1 MIKAKISLMCFLVF
15 SSSLIFGQAE
25 NSRFSIS
32 PHFGLGMLLPGAQK
46 AIEGNQRMNYVWRF
60 FNIGYT
66 INNQGERSFNL
77 KTTNRLGLNLN
88 YKLSQKIDLSAGGTR
103 INYISAYKPSLNYNF
118 QGQQVQAFLD
128 DFNYLS
134 LNFGVKYRAYNLYY
148 VVQGNF
154 IPNINGFYDRRRAKQ
169 ASKEGEAGDY
179 TNADGR
185 GLKFNTLASNDLK
198 YGLYLGVGQE
208 VFLGGDT
215 ELELGFSF
223 ALQPL
228 YVEQIDFYNGG
239 SLIGRNRNNR
249 LINGVFIGLK
259 QSFNFRKK
267 EKRPKPIK
275 KKTPRIEV
283 NEESF
288 EIGEQ
293 AVRIGEE
300 LVMQEIQFEQSS
312 SELDYYSQQSLN
324 SIYAFLLRYPKSK
337 IEISGHTSSE
347 GDRGANIELSEKRA
361 EACKDYLISKGINGR
376 RIRTLGLGPDRPI
389 SRKEEELNRRVEV
402 KILSME

>member
-1 MIKAKISLMCFLVF
+1 MTKAKLLILCFLAF
-15 SSSLIFGQAE
+15 QYSSVHGQSE

-32 PHFGLGMLLPGAQK
+32 PHIGLGVLLPGAQK
-46 AIEGNQRMNYVWRF
+46 ALDGNERMNYMWRF
-60 FNIGYT
+60 YNIGYT
-66 INNQGERSFNL
+66 INNQGERSFNF
-77 KTTNRLGLNLN
+77 KTTNRIGINFN
-88 YKLSQKIDLSAGGTR
+88 YRLSQNIDISAGGSR
-103 INYISAYKPSLNYNF
+103 INYVSAYNPSLNFDF
-118 QGQQVQAFLD
+118 QGQSVQAFVD

-134 LNFGVKYRAYNLYY
+134 LNFAVKYRSYNLYY

-154 IPNINGFYDRRRAKQ
+154 IPNVNGYYTRRSEKL
-169 ASKEGEAGDY
+169 SSNITNGEY
-179 TNADGR
+179 TNVNGT
-185 GLKFNTLASNDLK
+185 GLRFNTKVSNDLK
-198 YGLYLGVGQE
+198 YGLYFGIGQE
-208 VFLGGDT
+208 VFLDGNT

-223 ALQPL
+223 ALEPL
-228 YVEQIDFYNGG
+228 YTEEIGFYRGG
-239 SLIGRNRNNR
+239 SLIGRNSNNR
-249 LINGVFIGLK
+249 LINGVFLSLK

-275 KKTPRIEV
+275 KKAPKVDV

-288 EIGEQ
+288 EIGER
-293 AVRIGEE
+293 AVRVGED
-300 LVMQEIQFEQSS
+300 LVMDEIQFEQSS
-312 SELDYYSQQSLN
+312 SELDYFSQQSLN
-324 SIYAFLLRYPKSK
+324 SVYAFLLRYPKSR

-347 GDRGANIELSEKRA
+347 GDRGANIELSETRA

>member
-1 MIKAKISLMCFLVF
+1 MIKAKLLILCFLTFQFVWVH
-15 SSSLIFGQAE
+15 GQSE

-32 PHFGLGMLLPGAQK
+32 PHIGLGVLLPGSQK
-46 AIEGNQRMNYVWRF
+46 ATEGNERMNYMWRF
-60 FNIGYT
+60 YNIGYT
-66 INNQGERSFNL
+66 TNNQGQKSFNF
-77 KTTNRLGLNLN
+77 KTTNRIGVNLN
-88 YKLSQKIDLSAGGTR
+88 YRLSQSIDLSLGGTR
-103 INYISAYKPSLNYNF
+103 INYVSAYNPSLNFDF
-118 QGQQVQAFLD
+118 QGQHVQAFID

-148 VVQGNF
+148 VFQGNF
-154 IPNINGFYDRRRAKQ
+154 IPNVNGFYERRTSKQ
-169 ASKEGEAGDY
+169 ASNNVASGEY
-179 TNADGR
+179 TNESGT
-185 GLKFNTLASNDLK
+185 GLKFNTLVSNDLK
-198 YGLYLGVGQE
+198 YGLYFGIGQE
-208 VFLGGDT
+208 MFLDGNT
-215 ELELGFSF
+215 EFELGFSF

-228 YVEQIDFYNGG
+228 YTEEIGFYRGG

-249 LINGVFIGLK
+249 LINGIFVGIK

-275 KKTPRIEV
+275 KKEPKVKV
-283 NEESF
+283 NEDSF
-288 EIGEQ
+288 EIGERE
-293 AVRIGEE
+293 VRIGED
-300 LVMQEIQFEQSS
+300 LVMDEIQFEQSS
-312 SELDYYSQQSLN
+312 SELDYFSQQSLN

-347 GDRGANIELSEKRA
+347 GDRGANIELSEIRA

-376 RIRTLGLGPDRPI
+376 RIRTIGLGPDRPI

>member
-1 MIKAKISLMCFLVF
+1 MTKAKILFSCVLAFF
-15 SSSLIFGQAE
+15 SSLVFGQAE
-25 NSRFSIS
+25 NSRFGIS

-46 AIEGNQRMNYVWRF
+46 AIEGNQRMNYLWKF
-60 FNIGYT
+60 YNIGYT
-66 INNQGERSFNL
+66 TNNQGERSFNL
-77 KTTNRLGLNLN
+77 QTTNRIGVNFN
-88 YKLSQKIDLSAGGTR
+88 YKLSNNIDLTAGGTR
-103 INYISAYKPSLNYNF
+103 INYVSAYKPSLNYDF

-154 IPNINGFYDRRRAKQ
+154 IPNVNGFYQRR
-169 ASKEGEAGDY
+169 KEKYSSDIISGDY
-179 TNADGR
+179 TNTSGT
-185 GLKFNTLASNDLK
+185 GLKFNTLVSNDLK
-198 YGLYLGVGQE
+198 YGLYLGIGQE

-228 YVEQIDFYNGG
+228 YVEQIDFYNRG
-239 SLIGRNRNNR
+239 SLIGRNRNNK
-249 LINGVFIGLK
+249 LINGVFLGLK

-267 EKRPKPIK
+267 EKRPKPKK
-275 KKTPRIEV
+275 KKTPRVEV

-288 EIGEQ
+288 EIGES
-293 AVRIGEE
+293 AVRVGED
-300 LVMQEIQFEQSS
+300 LVMDEIQFEQSS
-312 SELDYYSQQSLN
+312 SELDYFSQQSLN

-361 EACKDYLISKGINGR
+361 EACKDYLISKGISGR